1 MINISNIIDDAT
13 DFDRGVFIAA
23 LDNHLLNLPRF
34 VEDVS
39 RRVKQR
45 ELVMS
50 LKKGLNADV
59 QEYSLEE
66 VDLFHD
72 VLCFYKNSAETYVDL
87 EQSAEEALQLSLR
100 KYTRRL
106 EDFLYDLRK

>member
-1 MINISNIIDDAT
+1 MINISDILDDAT
-13 DFDRGVFIAA
+13 DFDREVFIAA
-23 LDNHLLNLPRF
+23 LDKHLLNLPQF
-34 VEDVS
+34 VENVS

-59 QEYSLEE
+59 HEFSLEE

-87 EQSAEEALQLSLR
+87 DRAAEEALQSALR